1 MTQGFQR
8 FTKRYVNV
16 LGVLIGLT
24 VVSSILFYSGCGMT
38 SSPNIRTNPT
48 PTPDTVRPTSIIT
61 SPTTGGIVSTGAT
74 VNITGTASDT
84 GGGTVQSVQV
94 SEDGGATW
102 NPAIGT
108 TAWSFAWSP
117 TLPGTT
123 TIKSRALDTSG
134 NQQDPP
140 AEVTVTV
147 EGPPTI
153 IVPSDQ
159 PTIQSAINVATD
171 GDRVLVAPGTY
182 FENINFG
189 KKAITV
195 TSESGP
201 QDTIIDGGNADSVV
215 SVVPKFRRLP
225 S

>member
-1 MTQGFQR
+1 MTHGFQR

-94 SEDGGATW
+94 SVDGGATW

-108 TAWSFAWSP
+108 SAC
-117 TLPGTT
+117 
-123 TIKSRALDTSG
+123 INR
-134 NQQDPP
+134 NQSQHHWNC
-140 AEVTVTV
+140 E
-147 EGPPTI
+147 
-153 IVPSDQ
+153 
-159 PTIQSAINVATD
+159 
-171 GDRVLVAPGTY
+171 
-182 FENINFG
+182 
-189 KKAITV
+189 
-195 TSESGP
+195 
-201 QDTIIDGGNADSVV
+201 
-215 SVVPKFRRLP
+215 
-225 S
+225 